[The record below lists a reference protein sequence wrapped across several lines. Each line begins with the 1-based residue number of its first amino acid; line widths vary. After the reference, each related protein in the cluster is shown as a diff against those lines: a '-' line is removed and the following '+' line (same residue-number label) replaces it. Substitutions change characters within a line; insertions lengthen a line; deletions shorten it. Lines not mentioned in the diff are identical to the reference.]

1 MKKVLTSGLM
11 IFMTLF
17 LQAADHKQDIL
28 LTIGKQTVPLEE
40 FKYIYER
47 NNSNV
52 QDPGN
57 RKTPS
62 EYIELFTNFKLKV
75 LEAQS
80 LGLDTTTDF
89 RTELAGYRAE
99 LAAPYLTDISFQE
112 NQVLETYQRMK
123 KEIHASHLLIA
134 LPDQPTPEDTL
145 KALEKIRD
153 IRHQIEQ
160 GLDFNEAA
168 VRYSQDP
175 SATANRGDL
184 GWFTV
189 FQMVYPFEN
198 AAFSTPPGQ
207 VSMPFR
213 TRFGYHLVKVND
225 VRNSEGEILVAHI
238 MISYP
243 PEASPEQKEAA
254 SMKADTLYRQL
265 LQGAD
270 FAELAMK
277 YSDDKRTGSDGG
289 KLPWF
294 SRSQMIPEFANPSF
308 SLKNN
313 GDFTKP
319 VDSGFGFH
327 IIKRIDK
334 KAVPPFEEVKNELQ
348 ERIRKD
354 SERSIHSKAA
364 FISKLK
370 NDYNFT
376 RNQAA
381 VDSLIDKSVK
391 WFEDEKLKIPDIP
404 EENPV
409 LFSFADTVC
418 KAEHWTGYL
427 KKLSVTT
434 ELTNRQRMAA
444 LYGSWENEAILAYE
458 DRNLE
463 KKHPEFR
470 SLMQEYHDGMLLFA
484 ISENKIWQ
492 RASADSAGLEAFYET
507 NKFKY
512 MWDDRYQGMI
522 IRCISNEVKEKVET
536 YLEEGIPLNEIYDLG
551 NILPGQMVV
560 TEGVWS
566 EKENPV
572 IDYYFRNGEKPR
584 DWDDETGIVKAEK
597 VAPVPKLLSETRG
610 YHIADYQQFLEQK
623 WIQELH
629 RKYPVK
635 VNKKLLKSLENE

>member
-1 MKKVLTSGLM
+1 
-11 IFMTLF
+11 
-17 LQAADHKQDIL
+17 
-28 LTIGKQTVPLEE
+28 
-40 FKYIYER
+40 
-47 NNSNV
+47 
-52 QDPGN
+52 
-57 RKTPS
+57 
-62 EYIELFTNFKLKV
+62 
-75 LEAQS
+75 
-80 LGLDTTTDF
+80 
-89 RTELAGYRAE
+89 
-99 LAAPYLTDISFQE
+99 
-112 NQVLETYQRMK
+112 MK
-123 KEIHASHLLIA
+123 KEIHASHLLIT
-134 LPDQPTPEDTL
+134 LPDQPPPEDTL
-145 KALEKIRD
+145 TALEKISE
-153 IRHQIEQ
+153 IRRQIDK

-168 VRYSQDP
+168 VRFSQDP
-175 SATANRGDL
+175 SAAANRGDL

-198 AAFSTPPGQ
+198 AAFTTAPGN

-225 VRNSEGEILVAHI
+225 IRDSEGEILVAHI

-254 SMKADTLYRQL
+254 FSKADTLYRRL
-265 LQGAD
+265 TQGAD

-277 YSDDKRTGSDGG
+277 YSDDKRTGSNGG
-289 KLPWF
+289 QLPWF

-308 SLKNN
+308 NLEKN
-313 GDFTKP
+313 GDITKP
-319 VDSGFGFH
+319 VDSGFGYH

-334 KAVPPFEEVKNELQ
+334 KAVPPFGEVKNELQ

-354 SERSIHSKAA
+354 SERSIHSRTA
-364 FISKLK
+364 FITKLK
-370 NDYNFT
+370 NEYNFT

-381 VDSLIDKSVK
+381 VDALIEKSAD
-391 WFEDEKLKIPDIP
+391 WFRDEERMIPNIP

-409 LFSFADTVC
+409 LFSYADTVC
-418 KAEHWTGYL
+418 KAEHWVEYL

-434 ELTNRQRMAA
+434 ELANPQRMAA

-484 ISENKIWQ
+484 ISEDKIWQ
-492 RASADSAGLEAFYET
+492 RASADTAGLEAFYET

-512 MWDDRYQGMI
+512 MWDDRYQGLV

-536 YLEEGIPLNEIYDLG
+536 YLDAGIPVNEMYDLG
-551 NILPGQMVV
+551 HILPGQMVV

-572 IDYYFRNGEKPR
+572 IDYYFRKGEKPK

-597 VAPVPKLLSETRG
+597 VPPVPKLLNETRG

-635 VNKKLLKSLENE
+635 VNKKLLKSLDNG

>member
-1 MKKVLTSGLM
+1 MILAVLC
-11 IFMTLF
+11 
-17 LQAADHKQDIL
+17 LQAADNNQDIL
-28 LTIGKQTVPLEE
+28 LTIGKQTVSLDE

-47 NNSNV
+47 NNSNI

-57 RKTPS
+57 RKTPA
-62 EYIELFTNFKLKV
+62 EYLELFTNFKLKV
-75 LEAQS
+75 LEAQN
-80 LGLDTTTDF
+80 LGLDTTADF
-89 RTELAGYRAE
+89 RTELAGYRTE
-99 LAAPYLTDISFQE
+99 LAAPYLTDISYQE
-112 NQVLETYQRMK
+112 SQVLETYQRMK
-123 KEIHASHLLIA
+123 KEVHASHLLIT
-134 LPDQPTPEDTL
+134 LPDQPAPEDTL
-145 KALEKIRD
+145 NALEKIKD
-153 IRHQIEQ
+153 IRRQIEQ

-175 SATANRGDL
+175 SAEANRGDL

-198 AAFSTPPGQ
+198 AAFTTPSGK

-225 VRNSEGEILVAHI
+225 IRDSEGEILVAHI

-243 PEASPEQKEAA
+243 PEASPEQKNAA
-254 SMKADTLYRQL
+254 YLKADTLYRQL
-265 LQGAD
+265 TRGAD

-277 YSDDKRTGSDGG
+277 YSDDKRTGSNGG
-289 KLPWF
+289 QLPWF
-294 SRSQMIPEFANPSF
+294 SRSHMIPEFANPAF
-308 SLKNN
+308 NLEKK
-313 GDFTKP
+313 GDITKP
-319 VDSGFGFH
+319 VDSGFGYH
-327 IIKRIDK
+327 IIKQIDK

-354 SERSIHSKAA
+354 SERSIHSRTV

-370 NDYNFT
+370 NKYNYS
-376 RNQAA
+376 RNQS
-381 VDSLIDKSVK
+381 VIDDLINKSAQ
-391 WFEDEKLKIPDIP
+391 WFRDENQRIPDIP
-404 EENPV
+404 EGNPV
-409 LFSFADTVC
+409 LFSFADTAC
-418 KAEHWTGYL
+418 RAEHWTGYL
-427 KKLSVTT
+427 KKMSGTT
-434 ELTNRQRMAA
+434 ELANPQRMAS
-444 LYGSWENEAILAYE
+444 LYESWENEAILAYE

-522 IRCISNEVKEKVET
+522 IRCISNEVKEKVEV
-536 YLEEGIPLNEIYDLG
+536 YLDEGIPLNEMYDLG
-551 NILPGQMVV
+551 HILPGQMVV

-572 IDYYFRNGEKPR
+572 IDYYFRKGEKPV

-597 VAPVPKLLSETRG
+597 VPPVPKLLNETRG
-610 YHIADYQQFLEQK
+610 YHIADYQQYLEQK

-635 VNKKLLKSLENE
+635 INKKLLKGLGNG